1 MWVGDRVSV
10 PVYSAFYST
19 YDTFHTYTLSRR
31 CYADFSS
38 TPKPSLETRLVLFIF
53 AVSILTTVV
62 HDLGIKAILRTVM
75 RDVRIKAILMT
86 TNSSYVVSLFTPPK
100 PHFSTRSR

>member
-1 MWVGDRVSV
+1 VRVGDRVSV

-38 TPKPSLETRLVLFIF
+38 TPKPGLETRLVLFIF
-53 AVSILTTVV
+53 LLVV
-62 HDLGIKAILRTVM
+62 TGQ
-75 RDVRIKAILMT
+75 
-86 TNSSYVVSLFTPPK
+86 
-100 PHFSTRSR
+100 FSG